1 MILIVLDD
9 LSQLS
14 GLFGLIAVLVA
25 WFYGAIVL
33 YKYFQTKEKSLFYFF
48 LAIIFTMAPWYP
60 SGLGYVYWLFTREEL
75 AYQVYVLLG
84 TLGTPIALL
93 SWLQI
98 YMPALHKKKKELA
111 TLIIFC
117 LSVAFYIYLFYFV
130 FFAPGAPVD
139 GVIGI
144 KRNPIDIDYKGFIL
158 VFLAISLLVS
168 TITGNEFSIVS
179 LRVNDSPIVRWK
191 GRFLIISFNLFA
203 IGAIGDGFITLTPV
217 TLIIFRILMMISSTT
232 YYIGFILPKWMR
244 KLLSLK

>member
-98 YMPALHKKKKELA
+98 YMPALHKKKKRISDINNILFISSV
-111 TLIIFC
+111 LYLSILFCIFC
-117 LSVAFYIYLFYFV
+117 
-130 FFAPGAPVD
+130 PWCPC
-139 GVIGI
+139 
-144 KRNPIDIDYKGFIL
+144 
-158 VFLAISLLVS
+158 
-168 TITGNEFSIVS
+168 
-179 LRVNDSPIVRWK
+179 
-191 GRFLIISFNLFA
+191 
-203 IGAIGDGFITLTPV
+203 
-217 TLIIFRILMMISSTT
+217 
-232 YYIGFILPKWMR
+232 
-244 KLLSLK
+244 